1 MTKQLIITS
10 VVALGVLLSAN
21 SPAQA
26 QSLDER
32 LAACKSIE
40 NALQRL
46 VCFDE
51 VAANVKGSAVASN
64 PVAGT
69 PASERAQSV
78 AGKKD
83 RPATSQRDNF
93 GFEHIP
99 DEEAE
104 KAKPDRLAIKIA
116 NHSVNRVGVLT
127 IETTDGQV
135 WEQTSAER
143 FNIDESADYYLERGL
158 FGSYFF
164 LGRTDG
170 NRRTRVKRVK

>member
-1 MTKQLIITS
+1 MTKQLVITS
-10 VVALGVLLSAN
+10 VVALGVLLGTN
-21 SPAQA
+21 SPALA

-32 LAACKSIE
+32 LAACTRIE
-40 NALQRL
+40 NPLQRL

-51 VAANVKGSAVASN
+51 IAANVKGSSVASS

-83 RPATSQRDNF
+83 RSAKSKRENF

-104 KAKPDRLAIKIA
+104 KQKADRLAIKIV
-116 NHSVNRVGVLT
+116 NYSVDGVGVLT

-135 WEQTSAER
+135 WEQISAER
-143 FNIDESADYYLERGL
+143 FHIDESADYYLERGL

-170 NRRTRVKRVK
+170 NRRTRVKRIK